1 MAEQAETRV
10 YELSAEQLAREGF
23 RLDLIHELF
32 VRGVIDETTRLKL
45 ELALQE
51 AVTNSFEHGN
61 LELVSAWKEEFDG
74 TGVDR
79 YSSVKR
85 ERLLD
90 TEYARRRVY
99 VSALYQPGCLVIS
112 VRDEGQGFSPAPAA
126 AVHEELLPHGRGLR
140 MISSS
145 VDEVRFNDGGREIVL
160 VKRIPV

>member
-10 YELSAEQLAREGF
+10 FELSADQLAREGF
-23 RLDLIHELF
+23 RLDLLQELF

-61 LELVSAWKEEFDG
+61 LELVSAWKEEFDSE
-74 TGVDR
+74 GVDR

-90 TEYARRRVY
+90 VQYARRRVY
-99 VSALYQPGCLVIS
+99 VNAQYLPGQLTIS
-112 VRDEGQGFSPAPAA
+112 VRDEGHGFIPEPSPLSK
-126 AVHEELLPHGRGLR
+126 ELLSHGRGLH

-145 VDEVRFNDGGREIVL
+145 VDEVQFNDGGREIVL
-160 VKRIPV
+160 VKKIPL